1 MTYKLCEQQ
10 QILMSRSAGRKLEA
24 GTSGNARHPVSGA
37 LSQKLRS
44 VGSPRKGMSRSSSS
58 PAQPSLRVGVAEA
71 GGVAVTSMQL
81 LSAPEQVLVFWL
93 VGVAR
98 TPQVSG
104 TPSTEF
110 WSQL

>member
-1 MTYKLCEQQ
+1 M
-10 QILMSRSAGRKLEA
+10 QIWSDQSHITFF
-24 GTSGNARHPVSGA
+24 GT
-37 LSQKLRS
+37 K
-44 VGSPRKGMSRSSSS
+44 GSPLWV
-58 PAQPSLRVGVAEA
+58 PSLRVGVAEA

-81 LSAPEQVLVFWL
+81 LSATEQVLVFWL

-104 TPSTEF
+104 TPSSEF